1 MEAGA
6 EQQAYQ
12 YLLDNCTLIIG
23 KVEQLAASYDQLLHA
38 DGIALSNSIKALESA
53 PFEQARA
60 KLRSQLINMAI
71 CGAFSSGKSFLISAL
86 IDRIKWY
93 PDPSAKDM
101 LAAQEVDR
109 YTTLL
114 PVSPQQTN
122 SCPLAIIPW
131 PSGKRFQVLFDD
143 SKQWEDKCDPSASD
157 EDVSRLIQAY
167 ATDVGEWR
175 AARAPGDRQR
185 NVVRARLL
193 VGPLPY
199 PAIIYDLPGIG
210 GIGEAYL
217 QAVHEALRH
226 ADCIIYVASAIKEL
240 TDAEFAL
247 LRFVEEVADQEAT
260 PIFFVLSQ
268 IDREPDWN
276 KILVKD
282 NQFLETCFENRG
294 DAKKDIIGQGF
305 VPVSAAAEAKARGMF
320 ESGKI
325 SEPERDQAVARSGMP
340 AFRSLLQNHLTTHSG
355 PAHLREIMT
364 QMYEILKDVRAHIQ
378 NREQAE
384 LLPLQDAEVRI
395 RESRTLVRALS
406 EKSMALAGDLDR
418 LGQSTLEMAMQGTR
432 PEDLRELFT
441 DLVEPIINKA
451 DVTKD
456 KERDKIQQS
465 IKLVRDE
472 WLQRPG
478 DGFVATWTRAW
489 SAYQKQSIALL
500 RQRVS
505 QAAEEAA
512 VTFPVIVGD
521 EFAPEIEES
530 AMDVQDRLQVVRVA
544 QQISFGVTG
553 LGIGGVAAGAIAF
566 GSAAFTI
573 APVGL
578 FLIGV
583 GAAGMGWSAIKK
595 QRDLGKLRAPMIEYL
610 RTYADQVVM
619 HLDAQAKRVIARQ
632 KTEIL
637 NVVTQLIS
645 VQRDNITALENR
657 LKTGDLKAHQQQI
670 KRLQQFEN
678 ECDIVE
684 QLITNPRLWSASNP
698 APGSQPAKPKPASA
712 PRQMRTR

>member
-6 EQQAYQ
+6 DQQAYQ

-23 KVEQLAASYDQLLHA
+23 KVEQLVASYDKLLHE
-38 DGIALSNSIKALESA
+38 DGIALSNSFKELESA

-60 KLRSQLINMAI
+60 KLRSQLINIAV

-86 IDRIKWY
+86 INRIKWHSE
-93 PDPSAKDM
+93 PNTRDM
-101 LAAQEVDR
+101 FAGQEVDR

-131 PSGKRFQVLFDD
+131 PSGKRFQVMFDD
-143 SKQWEDKCDPSASD
+143 SKQWEDKCDSTTTD
-157 EDVSRLIQAY
+157 EEISRRIQAY
-167 ATDVGEWR
+167 ATDIAEWR
-175 AARAPGDRQR
+175 DMRAPADRQR

-217 QAVHEALRH
+217 QAVHEALRL

-247 LRFVEEVADQEAT
+247 LRFVEEIADQEGT
-260 PIFFVLSQ
+260 PIFFALSQ
-268 IDREPDWN
+268 LDREPDWE
-276 KILVKD
+276 KILAKD
-282 NQFLETCFENRG
+282 NQFLEECFKNRG
-294 DAKKDIIGQGF
+294 DAKKDIIGKGF
-305 VPVSAAAEAKARGMF
+305 MPISAAAEAKARGLS
-320 ESGKI
+320 EAGRI
-325 SEPERDQAVARSGMP
+325 SEADRDRAIEKSGMP
-340 AFRSLLQNHLTTHSG
+340 AFRQVLQKHLTTHSG
-355 PAHLREIMT
+355 PAHLREIIT
-364 QMYEILKDVRAHIQ
+364 QMYDILKHVRAHIQ

-384 LLPLQDAEVRI
+384 LLPLQEADSRI
-395 RESRTLVRALS
+395 RESRTLIRALS
-406 EKSMALAGDLDR
+406 EKSMALSDDLER
-418 LGQSTLEMAMQGTR
+418 LGQASLDTALQGTR
-432 PEDLRELFT
+432 PEDLLALFQER
-441 DLVEPIINKA
+441 VEPIINKA

-456 KERDKIQQS
+456 SERDKIQQA
-465 IKLVRDE
+465 IKMVRDE
-472 WLQRPG
+472 WLQRPEG
-478 DGFVATWTRAW
+478 GFVSAWTKAW
-489 SAYQKQSIALL
+489 NQYQKQSLVLL
-500 RQRVS
+500 RERVS

-521 EFAPEIEES
+521 EFAPEMEES
-530 AMDVQDRLQVVRVA
+530 AMHVQDRLQVVRVA

-566 GSAAFTI
+566 GSAAFAI

-595 QRDLGKLRAPMIEYL
+595 QRDLTKLRAPMIEYL
-610 RTYADQVVM
+610 RTYCDQVVM
-619 HLDAQAKRVIARQ
+619 HLDAQARRVIAKQ
-632 KTEIL
+632 KNEIL
-637 NVVTQLIS
+637 NVIAQLIS
-645 VQRDNITALENR
+645 VQKDNITALENR

-670 KRLQQFEN
+670 KLLQELEN
-678 ECDIVE
+678 EGNTIE
-684 QLITNPRLWSASNP
+684 QLISNPRLW
-698 APGSQPAKPKPASA
+698 PASQ
-712 PRQMRTR
+712 QMGEGGSAAEGKQGP